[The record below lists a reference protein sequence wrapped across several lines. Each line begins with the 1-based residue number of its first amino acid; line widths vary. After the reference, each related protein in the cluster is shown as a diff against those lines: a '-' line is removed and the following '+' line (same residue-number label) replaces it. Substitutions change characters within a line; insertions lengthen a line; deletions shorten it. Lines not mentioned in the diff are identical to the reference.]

1 MDFSTDCI
9 GQIHHDYVALAYDI
23 TETIRKQ
30 YNLPSTTM
38 KTALSLHLQA
48 GRMSIFE

>member
-9 GQIHHDYVALAYDI
+9 GQIHHSYVALAYDI

-30 YNLPSTTM
+30 YNLPKYAI
-38 KTALSLHLQA
+38 KTAVSLHLQA
-48 GRMSIFE
+48 GRMSIFA